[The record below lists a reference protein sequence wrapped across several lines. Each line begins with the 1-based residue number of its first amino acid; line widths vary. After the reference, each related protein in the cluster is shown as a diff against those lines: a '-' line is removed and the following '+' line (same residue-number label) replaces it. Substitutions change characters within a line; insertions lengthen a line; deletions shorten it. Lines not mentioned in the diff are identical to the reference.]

1 MPSWRT
7 STPTRPA
14 CGSCAVGPGSRP
26 PSRLSPTTNQK
37 RRDHTG
43 LVLAYSFSNRSRQML
58 IARSSNGGEG
68 LSIAELQSLLADLSQ
83 APPGIPGLSRSLIA
97 LTVIMI
103 LGICLFYIL
112 FANRPLSDSP
122 IIGNIL
128 SA

>member
-43 LVLAYSFSNRSRQML
+43 LVLGG
-58 IARSSNGGEG
+58 IAVA
-68 LSIAELQSLLADLSQ
+68 IAESREAILTPAPITGNDLLHLVEQALAAHPPCSRLLLLLDEAGHLLEQPNALSV
-83 APPGIPGLSRSLIA
+83 L
-97 LTVIMI
+97 
-103 LGICLFYIL
+103 
-112 FANRPLSDSP
+112 
-122 IIGNIL
+122 
-128 SA
+128 